1 MITSQIKEKL
11 NELRTS
17 TPGDVGV
24 IFGKKM
30 KGNQFT
36 GETGFV
42 FLVEK
47 KKPIEQLSPNE
58 ILPKNI
64 KVNNQDYVTD
74 VIESEKI
81 VALACDP
88 ATTSSCYAWQTST
101 PANNNLQ
108 RPIKGG
114 IGITSASQTG
124 YVGTLGLICKDS
136 ATGALVGLTNNHV
149 VVKDPFYT
157 AYRNP
162 YGQIDNEVE
171 DRVYQPAYYVNNP
184 TYEIGRVLRYEPIHV
199 LLSNYIDCAVVSV
212 KSDVIDVNE
221 SYKQFGI
228 TGYTSPMDFAT
239 TAEIDN
245 LLTTNPSIISS
256 GRTTGVKEF
265 SPCDLT
271 VVGIG
276 YVGNIAYN
284 LQGNDIPA
292 KFDDCIVIKREN
304 PDCTFPIA
312 GGDSGSALIANFG
325 GTYKII
331 GLVFAGAT
339 NGALGIGCRIDRIA
353 ADLGVQ
359 PWLGGPVNYIDPASI
374 KTITAPRNT
383 TKTLVCNGKTYWQV
397 GLTLY
402 NNPCTTTTTTIP

>member
-1 MITSQIKEKL
+1 MITSEIKEKL

-17 TPGDVGV
+17 TPDDVGV
-24 IFGKKM
+24 IFGKKT
-30 KGNQFT
+30 KGGEFT
-36 GETGFV
+36 GDLGFV

-47 KKPIEQLSPNE
+47 KKPIEQLKPNE
-58 ILPKNI
+58 ILPKNVKI
-64 KVNNQDYVTD
+64 NNQDYVTD
-74 VIESEKI
+74 VVESEKI

-88 ATTSSCYAWQTST
+88 TTLSSCYGWQSST
-101 PANNNLQ
+101 PANNSFQ
-108 RPIKGG
+108 RPLKGG
-114 IGITSASQTG
+114 IGITSASYYG
-124 YVGTLGLICKDS
+124 YVGTLGLICKDT

-149 VVKDPFYT
+149 VIKDAFYT

-171 DRVYQPAYYVNNP
+171 DRVYQPAGGVGNP
-184 TYEIGRVLRYEPIHV
+184 TYEIGRVLRYEPIHP
-199 LLSNYIDCAVVSV
+199 LLPNYIDAAVISV
-212 KSDVIDVNE
+212 KSDVIDENE

-228 TGYTSPMDFAT
+228 TGFTSPMTFAS

-245 LLTTNPSIISS
+245 LLVSDPSIISS

-284 LQGNDIPA
+284 LQGSQVPA
-292 KFDDCIVIKREN
+292 KFDDCIVIKRQN
-304 PDCTFPIA
+304 PDCLYPIA
-312 GGDSGSALIANFG
+312 GGDSGSAVIANFG

-339 NGALGIGCRIDRIA
+339 NGAYGIVCRIDRIA
-353 ADLGVQ
+353 ADLGVE

-374 KTITAPRNT
+374 KTITAPRST
-383 TKTLVCNGKTYWQV
+383 DKTLTCDGKTYWQV

-402 NNPCTTTTTTIP
+402 SNPCTTTTTTIP